1 MTQEKKRILLADD
14 DSDTALV
21 LKDRLESFG
30 YEVTVVTNGQEAI
43 EEFIRVRYAA
53 AVMDVKMPERDGLE
67 ALRLIKRIQPSMPVI
82 MITSVEEHVAASLA
96 EGAHACL
103 LKPVDAE
110 RLKATVEQCLLERP

>member
-1 MTQEKKRILLADD
+1 VLQEKKRILLAEDD
-14 DSDTALV
+14 ADASLV

-30 YEVTVVTNGQEAI
+30 YEVTAVTNGHEAI

-53 AVMDVKMPERDGLE
+53 TVMDVNMPEVDGLE

-82 MITSVEEHVAASLA
+82 MITSVGEYVAASLA

-110 RLKATVEQCLLERP
+110 RLKATVEQCLLGRP

>member
-1 MTQEKKRILLADD
+1 VSPEKKRILLADD

-30 YEVTVVTNGQEAI
+30 YEVTEVSNGHEAI

-53 AVMDVKMPERDGLE
+53 AVMDVKMPEVDGLE

-82 MITSVEEHVAASLA
+82 MITSMDEHVAASMA

-110 RLKATVEQCLLERP
+110 RLKAIVEQCLMESP